1 MSRDYSPPVFQAER
15 FHCPFPRCGAFAQMT
30 WLQLTTEVRLAEC
43 TSCGGKSIWRRYVV
57 QEVVGT
63 LVRGALLY
71 PIITMAPPHHPDL
84 PEHIQTDYEEA
95 RLICAQ
101 SPRAAA
107 ALLRLCVQKLC
118 NHLLK
123 KEGEIN
129 AQIGELVKL
138 GLPAKVQKALDS
150 VRVIGNESV
159 HPGTMDL
166 NDTPELTIVLF
177 RLVNLI
183 VQNCITDP
191 NEADDIYKSLPANK
205 LQGIEARD
213 KTKNT

>member
-1 MSRDYSPPVFQAER
+1 MSRDYSPPVYEAER
-15 FHCPFPRCGAFAQMT
+15 FHCPFPDCGAFAHMIWQQAT
-30 WLQLTTEVRLAEC
+30 RDIFTAEC
-43 TSCGGKSIWRRYVV
+43 AGCNKRSIWRHFTKS
-57 QEVVGT
+57 QGIGF
-63 LVRGALLY
+63 VRCGEMLY
-71 PIITMAPPHHPDL
+71 PIATLAPQHHPDL
-84 PEHIQTDYEEA
+84 PEHIKSDYEEA

-118 NHLLK
+118 NHLLE
-123 KEGEIN
+123 KEGDIN
-129 AQIGELVKL
+129 TQIGELVQN
-138 GLPAKVQKALDS
+138 GLPVKVQKALDS

-166 NDTPELTIVLF
+166 NDTPELAIVLF

-191 NEADDIYKSLPANK
+191 NEADEIFDGLPANK
-205 LQGIEARD
+205 IKGIENRD
-213 KTKNT
+213 KVKNS

>member
-1 MSRDYSPPVFQAER
+1 MSRDYSPPVFEAQR
-15 FHCPFPRCGAFAQMT
+15 FHCPFARCGAFAQMM
-30 WLQLTTEVRLAEC
+30 WSAQPNEVRIAEC
-43 TSCGGKSIWRRYVV
+43 ASCGGKSIWRRYVARDAL
-57 QEVVGT
+57 GT
-63 LVRGALLY
+63 HVRGALLY
-71 PIITMAPPHHPDL
+71 PIATQAPHHHPDL
-84 PEHIQTDYEEA
+84 PENIQTDYEEA

-118 NHLLK
+118 NHLLD
-123 KEGEIN
+123 KEGDIN
-129 AQIGELVKL
+129 TQIGELVKQ
-138 GLPAKVQKALDS
+138 GLPVKVQKALDS

-166 NDTPELTIVLF
+166 NDTPDLTIVLF

-191 NEADDIYKSLPANK
+191 NEADDIFTSLPANK
-205 LQGIEARD
+205 LNGIEARD
-213 KTKNT
+213 KTKKS

>member
-1 MSRDYSPPVFQAER
+1 MSKDYSPPIFEGER
-15 FHCPFPRCGAFAQMT
+15 FHCPFPGCGAFAQMM
-30 WLQLTTEVRLAEC
+30 WSRPSTEACIAEC
-43 TSCGGKSIWRRYVV
+43 ASCGGKSIWRRYVV
-57 QEVVGT
+57 ASGLNFLTKGT
-63 LVRGALLY
+63 LLY
-71 PIITMAPPHHPDL
+71 PTATLAPPHHPDL
-84 PEHIQTDYEEA
+84 PEKIKPDYEEA
-95 RLICAQ
+95 RMISAQ

-123 KEGEIN
+123 KEGDIN
-129 AQIGELVKL
+129 TQIGELVKL
-138 GLPAKVQKALDS
+138 GLPVKIQRALDS

-191 NEADDIYKSLPANK
+191 NEADDIFNSLPANK
-205 LQGIEARD
+205 LLGIEARD
-213 KTKNT
+213 NKS

>member
-1 MSRDYSPPVFQAER
+1 MSRDYSPPVYEAER
-15 FHCPFPRCGAFAQMT
+15 FHCPFPKCGAFAHMSWRQIANDVFT
-30 WLQLTTEVRLAEC
+30 AEC
-43 TSCGGKSIWRRYVV
+43 ASCDGKSIWRQYLKKSGISI
-57 QEVVGT
+57 QKA
-63 LVRGALLY
+63 GALLY
-71 PIITMAPPHHPDL
+71 PIATLAPHHHPDL
-84 PEHIQTDYEEA
+84 PEHIQSDFEEA

-118 NHLLK
+118 NHLLD
-123 KEGEIN
+123 KEGDIN
-129 AQIGELVKL
+129 TQIGELVKK
-138 GLPAKVQKALDS
+138 GLPVKVQKALDS

-166 NDTPELTIVLF
+166 NDTPELALALF

-191 NEADDIYKSLPANK
+191 NEADDIFGSLPANK
-205 LQGIEARD
+205 IKGIENRD
-213 KTKNT
+213 KETK

>member
-1 MSRDYSPPVFQAER
+1 MSRDYSPPVFEAES
-15 FHCPFPRCGAFAQMT
+15 FHCPFSTCGAFAHMGWRHVANGIFT
-30 WLQLTTEVRLAEC
+30 AEC
-43 TSCGGKSIWRRYVV
+43 ASCRGNSIRRQFMKLNGLSYKST
-57 QEVVGT
+57 GD
-63 LVRGALLY
+63 LLY
-71 PIITMAPPHHPDL
+71 PVATLAPHHHPDL
-84 PEHIQTDYEEA
+84 PEHIRPDFEEA

-118 NHLLK
+118 NHLLD
-123 KEGEIN
+123 KEGDIN
-129 AQIGELVKL
+129 TQIGELVKK
-138 GLPAKVQKALDS
+138 GLPVKVQKALDA

-166 NDTPELTIVLF
+166 NDTPELALVLF

-191 NEADDIYKSLPANK
+191 NEADEIFDLLPANK
-205 LQGIEARD
+205 LKGIEIRD
-213 KTKNT
+213 NK

>member
-1 MSRDYSPPVFQAER
+1 MSRDYSPPVFEAER
-15 FHCPFPRCGAFAQMT
+15 FHCPYPQCGAFAHMQ
-30 WLQLTTEVRLAEC
+30 WQQVNNEVFTAEC
-43 TSCGGKSIWRRYVV
+43 AGCNKKSIWRYYIKV
-57 QEVVGT
+57 QG
-63 LVRGALLY
+63 LVRARSGQLLF
-71 PIITMAPPHHPDL
+71 PVATLAPHHHPDL
-84 PEHIQTDYEEA
+84 PEHIKPDFEEA

-118 NHLLK
+118 NHLLE
-123 KEGEIN
+123 KEGDIN
-129 AQIGELVKL
+129 TQIGELVQQ
-138 GLPAKVQKALDS
+138 GLPVKVQRALDS

-166 NDTPELTIVLF
+166 NDTPELALVLF

-191 NEADDIYKSLPANK
+191 NEADDIFDALPPNK
-205 LQGIEARD
+205 LKGIESRD
-213 KTKNT
+213 KGKNS